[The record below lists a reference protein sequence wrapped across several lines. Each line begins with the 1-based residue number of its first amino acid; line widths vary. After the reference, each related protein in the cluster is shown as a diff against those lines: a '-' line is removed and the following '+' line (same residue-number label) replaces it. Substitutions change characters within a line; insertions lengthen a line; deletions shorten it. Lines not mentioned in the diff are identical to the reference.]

1 MGHFQVLYSGEV
13 VEGADLEAVRRN
25 LARRL
30 GVDERKAQQL
40 FSGRTVVIQSQL
52 ERESAYALQ
61 SELAGLGAVVRVK
74 DLTPDERAK
83 FRTDDQAN
91 DHTLRD
97 ITAAHI
103 ECPRCGHLQ
112 LEAQFCTRC
121 GIDIRAAVKQKR
133 KEDLLIEKRIR
144 EYREQRIQA
153 SRAAPRR
160 GFARFVQPI
169 TTPSKPK
176 ND

>member
-13 VEGADLEAVRRN
+13 VEGADVEAVRRN

-30 GVDERKAQQL
+30 GVDERKSQQL
-40 FSGRTVVIQSQL
+40 FSGRTVVIQSQM
-52 ERESAYALQ
+52 EREKAYALQ
-61 SELAGLGAVVRVK
+61 SELAQLGAIVRVK

-83 FRTDDQAN
+83 FKTDGQRA

-103 ECPRCGHLQ
+103 ECPRCGHMQ
-112 LEAQFCTRC
+112 LEAQFCARC
-121 GIDIRAAVKQKR
+121 GIDIRTAVKQKH

-144 EYREQRIQA
+144 ELREERLKA
-153 SRAAPRR
+153 SRSAQRR
-160 GFARFVQPI
+160 AGPVQPI
-169 TTPSKPK
+169 IPK
-176 ND
+176 RHD

>member
-13 VEGADLEAVRRN
+13 VEGAELEAVRRN

-30 GVDERKAQQL
+30 GVDDRKSQQL
-40 FSGRTVVIQSQL
+40 FSGRTVVIQSQM
-52 ERESAYALQ
+52 ERDNAFALQ
-61 SELAGLGAVVRVK
+61 AELAELGAVARVK

-83 FRTDDQAN
+83 FKTDQRVN

-112 LEAQFCTRC
+112 LEATFCARC
-121 GIDIRAAVKQKR
+121 GIDIRAATKQKR

-144 EYREQRIQA
+144 EFREERLKA
-153 SRAAPRR
+153 SRSVQKR
-160 GFARFVQPI
+160 GLARFMPI
-169 TTPSKPK
+169 MTPTKPDK
-176 ND
+176 RT

>member
-13 VEGADLEAVRRN
+13 VEGADKEAVRRN

-30 GVDERKAQQL
+30 GVDDRKSQQL
-40 FSGRTVVIQSQL
+40 FSGRTVVIQSQM

-61 SELAGLGAVVRVK
+61 SELAKLGAIVRVK

-83 FRTDDQAN
+83 FKTDNQHR

-112 LEAQFCTRC
+112 LEAESCARC
-121 GIDIRAAVKQKR
+121 GIDIRAAVKQKQ
-133 KEDLLIEKRIR
+133 KEDQLIEKRIR
-144 EYREQRIQA
+144 ELREASLKA
-153 SRAAPRR
+153 SRGAPRR
-160 GFARFVQPI
+160 GADPI
-169 TTPSKPK
+169 IPK
-176 ND
+176 RHDV